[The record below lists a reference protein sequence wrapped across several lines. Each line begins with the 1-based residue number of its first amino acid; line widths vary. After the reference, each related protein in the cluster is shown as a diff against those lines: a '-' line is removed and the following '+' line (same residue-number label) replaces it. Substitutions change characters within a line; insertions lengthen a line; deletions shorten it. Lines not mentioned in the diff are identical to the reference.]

1 MTTEYPTDWDIEEY
15 RDETEPEHHWEL
27 RKAFME
33 THKGKFSEEYLVALA
48 KTFTNIEFMGCMC
61 VNLCNKQKRLLE

>member
-1 MTTEYPTDWDIEEY
+1 MMTTEYPNDWDIEEY

-48 KTFTNIEFMGCMC
+48 KTFTNIEFLGCM
-61 VNLCNKQKRLLE
+61 